1 MMDWS
6 LYKKWKHA
14 SEENEKLIESTF
26 HMSCGLDAGI
36 ERVYHIPLCSKE
48 KPPWKYADPKE
59 PFERQM
65 ALYDLLETYAKRDDF
80 SAFSVTPSIIY
91 LNPDEWDGSDRG
103 GFESYETPVLSIIP
117 HEPTLFRNVMK
128 EISKDQQVQKLLAP
142 LRDMR
147 SVGR

>member
-1 MMDWS
+1 MDWS

-26 HMSCGLDAGI
+26 HMSRGLSAGI
-36 ERVYHIPLCSKE
+36 ERVYHIPLCSKDNPFWE
-48 KPPWKYADPKE
+48 HADSKE

-65 ALYDLLETYAKRDDF
+65 ALYDILEAYAKRDDF
-80 SAFSVTPSIIY
+80 AAFSVTPSTTY
-91 LNPDEWDGSDRG
+91 LNQDEWDGSNRG

-128 EISKDQQVQKLLAP
+128 EITQDQQVQKLLAP
-142 LRDMR
+142 LQDMR
-147 SVGR
+147 LVGR